1 MSDLKAPTY
10 KEQQPPSGNV
20 DPTFFSTPKTDI
32 PRRSVLYGP
41 TCRPVGR
48 AFMVRHAFFRELTFQ
63 TLVVHMPDVG
73 PEGTDLRRS
82 QATRTRFQI
91 RPHHVAAGALQAHQQ
106 RVIGLRTAKAG
117 FQVVLH
123 LRQQMRGHL
132 GIGHGPVGAA

>member
-20 DPTFFSTPKTDI
+20 DPTYFSTPKTDI
-32 PRRSVLYGP
+32 PRRSGLYGP

-48 AFMVRHAFFRELTFQ
+48 AFMVRHAFFRGVTFQ

-73 PEGTDLRRS
+73 PEGADLRRS
-82 QATRTRFQI
+82 RATRALLQI
-91 RPHHVAAGALQAHQQ
+91 RPHQMPARALQAHEQSM
-106 RVIGLRTAKAG
+106 VGVLAAVTG

-123 LRQQMRGHL
+123 LRQQMGRHL
-132 GIGHGPVGAA
+132 GIGQGTVGAA